1 MLVSRLL
8 KECGISGAFDGE
20 LPEGVTAHSRTD
32 EDGTYVFIQNF
43 TTEEKT
49 VKTEYRWIN
58 AENGHSIKD
67 KLTVS
72 SYQTLILLQ
81 K

>member
-32 EDGTYVFIQNF
+32 GDGTYVFIQNF

-58 AENGHSIKD
+58 AENGTALSDSI
-67 KLTVS
+67 S
-72 SYQTLILLQ
+72 IRAYETLILR
-81 K
+81 KG